1 MTPVD
6 ERALRLD
13 GNAAAGVLAD
23 ALGADVTLA
32 RSVCDGCGA
41 VAHIGELVAY
51 VHAPGI
57 VLRCAQC
64 ESVML
69 RVVQSPAGYHMDL
82 RGIRRLEITG

>member
-1 MTPVD
+1 MD

-13 GNAAAGVLAD
+13 GNAVAGMLAD
-23 ALGADVTLA
+23 ALGTDVSAA

-41 VAHIGELVAY
+41 TAHVGALIAY

-57 VLRCAQC
+57 VLRCVRC

-69 RVVQSPAGYHMDL
+69 RAVRSPHGYHLDL
-82 RGIRRLEITG
+82 RGIRTLEITR

>member
-1 MTPVD
+1 VTPVD

-32 RSVCDGCGA
+32 RGVCDGCGA

-57 VLRCAQC
+57 VLRCRQC

-69 RVVQSPAGYHMDL
+69 RIVQSPAGYQIDL
-82 RGIRRLEITG
+82 RGMRRLEMTR